1 MNCTGRRVLISS
13 FVAVDSETAPPHLC
27 IDSVFVSLLN
37 ETQWRLWEFACVCH
51 VTMTCTSFLPLLTP
65 GLCPSLS
72 LSFSYSLSLPLSHS
86 LSLTLSPS
94 FSFSHPVSPPSLS
107 CSFSVSPIVAVLAW
121 RLSRCSFQ
129 TTESARAG
137 GSDEEQLASSVAAV
151 CLPGA

>member
-72 LSFSYSLSLPLSHS
+72 LSLSFLLSLVSLSLSHS
-86 LSLTLSPS
+86 L
-94 FSFSHPVSPPSLS
+94 PPSLS
-107 CSFSVSPIVAVLAW
+107 LTPYFPISLSLTHTHAHSLANT
-121 RLSRCSFQ
+121 F
-129 TTESARAG
+129 
-137 GSDEEQLASSVAAV
+137 ASHGQIGAHV
-151 CLPGA
+151 CC